1 MKRVMPALILG
12 AAGIIAASLVGTGLA
27 DLGTG
32 DRYVTVKGLAERDVT
47 ADTALWPL
55 RFVATGDTLKDA
67 RAGIRKSHDAVLAFL
82 EQHNIRDDRVELQKL
97 SVNDTGADP
106 YQNSDGGPGFIINQT
121 LTVRSHNVER
131 VRKAAQAVSEL
142 VDAGVVL
149 SSDYGSSG
157 PSYLFSQLNDIKPE
171 MIAEATAAAR
181 ESAEQ
186 FAEDADATVG
196 KLRRAN
202 QGVFQINARD
212 AAAGVSRTR
221 QAEKTVRVVTTIDYY
236 LD

>member
-55 RFVATGDTLKDA
+55 RFVATGDTLQDA
-67 RAGIRKSHDAVLAFL
+67 RAGIRESHDAVLAFL
-82 EQHNIRDDRVELQKL
+82 EQHDISDDRVELQKL

>member
-1 MKRVMPALILG
+1 MRILAALILG
-12 AAGIIAASLVGTGLA
+12 IAAVIAASLVGSGLT

-32 DRYVTVKGLAERDVT
+32 DRYVTVKGLAEREVT

-55 RFVATGDTLKDA
+55 RFVASGETLGEAQASA
-67 RAGIRKSHDAVLAFL
+67 RESHNAVLAFL
-82 EQHNIRDDRVELQKL
+82 QHQGIESDAVELQKL

-106 YQNSDGGPGFIINQT
+106 YQSGDVEQKFIINQT
-121 LTVRSHNVER
+121 LTVRSHDVER

-149 SSDYGSSG
+149 SSDYGASG
-157 PSYLFSQLNDIKPE
+157 PSYLFSRLNEIKPE
-171 MIAEATAAAR
+171 MIARATAAAR

-186 FAEDADATVG
+186 FARDANAEVG

-202 QGVFQINARD
+202 QGVFQIRARD
-212 AAAGVSRTR
+212 QAAGMSQTQ

-236 LD
+236 LE

>member
-1 MKRVMPALILG
+1 MKVIPALILG
-12 AAGIIAASLVGTGLA
+12 VAAMIAALFVGNGLT

-32 DRYVTVKGLAERDVT
+32 DRYVTVKGLAEREVT

-55 RFVATGDTLKDA
+55 RFVASGETLNEAQSNA
-67 RAGIRKSHDAVLAFL
+67 RDSHDAVLEFL
-82 EQHNIRDDRVELQKL
+82 KRQDIKPEAVELQKL
-97 SVNDTGADP
+97 SVKDTGADP
-106 YQNSDGGPGFIINQT
+106 YQRGDVEQKFIINQT

-149 SSDYGSSG
+149 SSDYGASG
-157 PSYLFSQLNDIKPE
+157 PSYLFSRLNEIKPE
-171 MIAEATAAAR
+171 MIAKATAAAR

-186 FAEDADATVG
+186 FARDANAEVG
-196 KLRRAN
+196 ELRRAN
-202 QGVFQINARD
+202 QGVFQIRARD
-212 AAAGVSRTR
+212 QAAGMSQTQ